1 MHSVLDIYTTWI
13 AERGVNKV
21 LLSALSEGL
30 SGVRLILKGMD
41 ETSWEALDC
50 FCYDIKR
57 ISPLFKIMV
66 DLPGTKPR
74 LGHLKHAL
82 NLSFGDTIELAYT
95 SEVSANQIPTEC
107 LMQYS
112 ESIKCGQHLL
122 VNDGKTT
129 FEVTGKTKQAISV
142 TLVDESA
149 TIISGR
155 SINLPDSDTTF
166 SALSNID
173 IQSIEKLKNREI
185 NSIAISMV
193 NSPDEMK
200 RAKVIMEK
208 IGVKSELIAKIETPF
223 GIDNVDEISLAS
235 DSMMIARGD
244 MTTICGEN
252 KVFAGQNKV
261 ISAAVKHNKDII
273 AATGILS
280 SLSLSH
286 TPSIGD
292 VCDVSYL
299 LSFGLK
305 RFLISDATLALQYPE
320 RACKWLKK
328 LCDST

>member
-1 MHSVLDIYTTWI
+1 MKSTLDIYTTWI

-21 LLSALSEGL
+21 LLSALREGL

-41 ETSWEALDC
+41 EVSWEALDS
-50 FCYDIKR
+50 FCYDIRR
-57 ISPLFKIMV
+57 IAPLFKIMV

-74 LGHLKHAL
+74 LGHLEHTL
-82 NLSFGDTIELAYT
+82 NLSYGDTIELAYT
-95 SEVSANQIPTEC
+95 SEVSTNQIPTEC
-107 LMQYS
+107 LIQYS
-112 ESIKCGQHLL
+112 DSIECGHHLL

-129 FEVTGKTKQAISV
+129 FKVTGKTKQAISV

-155 SINLPDSDTTF
+155 SINLPDSEAAF
-166 SALSNID
+166 SALSDID
-173 IQSIEKLKNREI
+173 IQSIEKLKSREI

-193 NSPDEMK
+193 NSPDNMEK
-200 RAKVIMEK
+200 AKVIMEK
-208 IGVKSELIAKIETPF
+208 AGVKSELIAKIETPF
-223 GIDNVDEISLAS
+223 GIDNVNEIALVS

-244 MTTICGEN
+244 MTTLCGEN
-252 KVFAGQNKV
+252 RVFTGQNKV

-280 SLSLSH
+280 SLSFAH
-286 TPSIGD
+286 VPSIGD

-299 LSFGLK
+299 LSLGVN

-320 RACKWLKK
+320 RACRWLKK
-328 LCDST
+328 LCHNT

>member
-1 MHSVLDIYTTWI
+1 MKPMLDIYTTWI

-21 LLSALSEGL
+21 LLSALREGL

-41 ETSWEALDC
+41 EISWEVLDS
-50 FCYDIKR
+50 FCYDIRR
-57 ISPLFKIMV
+57 IEPLFKIMV

-74 LGHLKHAL
+74 LGHLEHTL
-82 NLSFGDTIELAYT
+82 NLSYGDTIELAYT
-95 SEVSANQIPTEC
+95 SEMSANQIPTEC
-107 LMQYS
+107 LVQYS
-112 ESIKCGQHLL
+112 DSIECGHHLL

-129 FEVTGKTKQAISV
+129 FKVTGKTRQAISI

-155 SINLPDSDTTF
+155 SINLPDSETVF
-166 SALSNID
+166 SALSDID
-173 IQSIEKLKNREI
+173 IQSIEKLKSREI

-193 NSPDEMK
+193 NFPSNMENV
-200 RAKVIMEK
+200 KVIMEK
-208 IGVKSELIAKIETPF
+208 EGVESELIAKIETPF
-223 GIDNVDEISLAS
+223 GIDNVNEIAVMS

-244 MTTICGEN
+244 MTTLCGEN
-252 KVFAGQNKV
+252 RVFTGQNKV

-280 SLSLSH
+280 SLSFSH
-286 TPSIGD
+286 VPSIGD

-299 LSFGLK
+299 LSLGVN

-320 RACKWLKK
+320 RACRWLKK
-328 LCDST
+328 LCHNT